1 MTGGT
6 RKKLKSRP
14 TREFSG
20 RIKDFTS
27 SPLFPERGL
36 IIRGEAGCTRK
47 EGKDHRTNLYSVT
60 NGCFSEGTRMGRGE
74 GRPAGEAR
82 SQSHQDTGF
91 SDRSVRR

>member
-14 TREFSG
+14 TREFSR

-36 IIRGEAGCTRK
+36 TIRGEADAPRRKKKTTEPTCTQLQMVAFQRGQGWGEERADLLEK
-47 EGKDHRTNLYSVT
+47 PEVKATKILASVT
-60 NGCFSEGTRMGRGE
+60 E
-74 GRPAGEAR
+74 
-82 SQSHQDTGF
+82 
-91 SDRSVRR
+91 V